1 MTTSELRIMTIKA
14 LADSWIEMVE
24 NPTCMIRA
32 FERTEITLK
41 MDASEDETKM
51 HFLSQEV
58 GIPEGLEM

>member
-1 MTTSELRIMTIKA
+1 
-14 LADSWIEMVE
+14 MVE
-24 NPTCMIRA
+24 NQCMIRA